1 MDPIRNPFTPGAG
14 SQPPELAGR
23 DELIER
29 AAIAI
34 DRVAAGRHTRN
45 LVLHGVR
52 GVGKTV
58 LLGRIRTDAEARG
71 IETVRIEAPEDR
83 PLAVTLSGPL
93 RAALLRL
100 DRMAAGKAT
109 VRRAL
114 KALAGFMRL
123 RLVCHAIELEITPEA
138 GLADS
143 GDLEL
148 DLADLLCA
156 AGEAARDRGTALLLC
171 MDEMQYVHEH
181 EMAAL
186 IAALHATAQ
195 ANLPV
200 ALLGAGLP
208 TLAGRMGR
216 ARSYAE
222 RLFEFHEI
230 GRLDDGAA
238 RNAITLP
245 IEREGEEIERDAV
258 DLIVEA
264 TEGYPYYLQ
273 QFGKYAWDLAF
284 CSPISRQDM
293 ENARVMAIA
302 ELDSSFFRV
311 RFDRLTPTEKGYLR
325 AMAAGGRSPQRS
337 HEIAARLG
345 RLAPQVA
352 PVRNNLIRKGMI
364 YSPGHGDTA
373 FTVPM
378 FDSFM
383 RRMMP
388 DNAGSR

>member
-29 AAIAI
+29 AAVAI
-34 DRVAAGRHTRN
+34 DRMAAGRHARH

-58 LLGRIRTDAEARG
+58 LLGRIRTEAEARG

-83 PLAVTLSGPL
+83 ALAATLAGPL

-100 DRMAAGKAT
+100 DRMAAGRAA
-109 VRRAL
+109 VRHAL
-114 KALAGFMRL
+114 TALAGFLRIRL
-123 RLVCHAIELEITPEA
+123 SCHDLALELTPEA

-148 DLADLLCA
+148 DLADVLCA
-156 AGEAARDRGTALLLC
+156 AGVAARDRGTALLLC
-171 MDEMQYVHEH
+171 MDEVQYISEP
-181 EMAAL
+181 EIAAL

-195 ANLPV
+195 ADLPV
-200 ALLGAGLP
+200 AMLGAGLP
-208 TLAGRMGR
+208 PLLGRMGR
-216 ARSYAE
+216 AKSYAE

-230 GRLDDGAA
+230 GRLDEGAA

-245 IEREGEEIERDAV
+245 VEREGETIERDAV
-258 DLIVEA
+258 ALIVEA

-284 CSPISRQDM
+284 CGPIRRQDV
-293 ENARVMAIA
+293 ENARVMAVA
-302 ELDSSFFRV
+302 ELDASFFRV
-311 RFDRLTPTEKGYLR
+311 RFDRLTPAEKRYMR
-325 AMAAGGRSPQRS
+325 AMAALGGGPHRS
-337 HEIAARLG
+337 HDIAARL
-345 RLAPQVA
+345 RRQPPQLA
-352 PVRNNLIRKGMI
+352 PVRNNLLRKGMI

-388 DNAGSR
+388 EAA

>member
-34 DRVAAGRHTRN
+34 DRVAAGRHARN

-58 LLGRIRTDAEARG
+58 LLGRIRAEAQARG
-71 IETVRIEAPEDR
+71 VEAVRIEAPEDR
-83 PLAVTLSGPL
+83 ALAATLAGPL

-100 DRMAAGKAT
+100 DHMAAGRAV

-114 KALAGFMRL
+114 TALAGFMRI
-123 RLVCHAIELEITPEA
+123 RLSCHDLALELTPEA

-156 AGEAARDRGTALLLC
+156 AGAAARDRGTALLLC
-171 MDEMQYVHEH
+171 MDEVQYIQEA

-195 ANLPV
+195 AELPV
-200 ALLGAGLP
+200 AMLGAGLP
-208 TLAGRMGR
+208 PLLGRMGR
-216 ARSYAE
+216 AKSYAE

-230 GRLDDGAA
+230 GRLDEGAA

-245 IEREGEEIERDAV
+245 IEREGEGIERDAV

-284 CSPISRQDM
+284 CGPIYRQDV
-293 ENARVMAIA
+293 ENAQVMAVA
-302 ELDSSFFRV
+302 ELDASFFRV
-311 RFDRLTPTEKGYLR
+311 RFDRLTPAEKRYMR
-325 AMAAGGRSPQRS
+325 AMAALGGGPHRS
-337 HEIAARLG
+337 HDIAARLH
-345 RLAPQVA
+345 RQPPQLA
-352 PVRNNLIRKGMI
+352 PVRNNLLRKGMI
-364 YSPGHGDTA
+364 YAPGHGDTA

-388 DNAGSR
+388 EAA